1 MSDINPDLLELADI
15 VWDSVLLSLSVIIFA
30 VTLSKPNKYIELL
43 DNSNAYLLEAIWMA
57 TLPWLWYAIIPKEII
72 TLFIDAVA
80 TTFQTS
86 WLGWV
91 VIPYLTFGLALG
103 LSLLLK
109 ALLYIPEGLAKVV
122 ITENKASD
130 NYKLALLTYKT
141 KG

>member
-1 MSDINPDLLELADI
+1 MNEISPDLLQFADI
-15 VWDSVLLSLSVIIFA
+15 MWDSALLSLSAIIFA
-30 VTLSKPNKYIELL
+30 VTLSKPNRYIELL
-43 DNSNAYLLEAIWMA
+43 DDSNAYLMEAFWVA
-57 TLPWLWYAIIPKEII
+57 GLPWLWYAIIPKEII
-72 TLFIDAVA
+72 TLFIDAVV

-86 WLGWV
+86 ALRWV

-103 LSLLLK
+103 LYLLLK
-109 ALLYIPEGLAKVV
+109 VLLYILEGLAKVV